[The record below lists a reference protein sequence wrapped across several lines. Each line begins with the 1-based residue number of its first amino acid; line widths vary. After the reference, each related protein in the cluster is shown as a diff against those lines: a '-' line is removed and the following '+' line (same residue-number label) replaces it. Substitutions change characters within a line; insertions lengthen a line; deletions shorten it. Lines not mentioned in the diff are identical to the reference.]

1 MGRNQSLA
9 YERLVAIGKPIL
21 APNQPG
27 SKTVKN
33 PDPDCFRPQNQRLRP
48 QNPKQTRPQPPVERG
63 WADKAD
69 RRPPL
74 RGPGGWGGDWYLWH
88 APDGPRAR
96 AATGLGCMQA
106 GTEKLGVIQASYAS
120 TIVAVLRNGP
130 ETTSQFSRNKLS
142 SPPLGA
148 KQGGGQHGRLCTGN
162 RT

>member
-9 YERLVAIGKPIL
+9 HERLVAIGKPIL
-21 APNQPG
+21 APDQPG

-33 PDPDCFRPQNQRLRP
+33 PDPDSFRPQNQRSRT

-63 WADKAD
+63 WADQAD

-96 AATGLGCMQA
+96 AATGLGCVQA
-106 GTEKLGVIQASYAS
+106 GVEKSGVIEASYAS
-120 TIVAVLRNGP
+120 AIIGVLSPVSSHCLYSVCHR
-130 ETTSQFSRNKLS
+130 TRQFVRTNQSVSPR
-142 SPPLGA
+142 SPPPD
-148 KQGGGQHGRLCTGN
+148 R
-162 RT
+162 